1 MEHKQQ
7 IVGAD
12 GRVLGEQDEECQDAP
27 RHSCGKEQHEV
38 YSPKRFLS
46 AYAVEGGGCGQ
57 YKQQQ
62 GGLQRGESF
71 GRLSRLFHS
80 GCYDFLFVQ
89 YQGAHLLVSADEP
102 GCVEVILHVERDE
115 HHQSAADGLVGL
127 AAHAQIHAET

>member
-12 GRVLGEQDEECQDAP
+12 GRVLGEQDEECQDAS

-46 AYAVEGGGCGQ
+46 AYAVKGGGCGQ

-71 GRLSRLFHS
+71 GRLSIPVVMIFSSFSTRGRTCLS
-80 GCYDFLFVQ
+80 LPMIRAV
-89 YQGAHLLVSADEP
+89 LK
-102 GCVEVILHVERDE
+102 
-115 HHQSAADGLVGL
+115 
-127 AAHAQIHAET
+127 